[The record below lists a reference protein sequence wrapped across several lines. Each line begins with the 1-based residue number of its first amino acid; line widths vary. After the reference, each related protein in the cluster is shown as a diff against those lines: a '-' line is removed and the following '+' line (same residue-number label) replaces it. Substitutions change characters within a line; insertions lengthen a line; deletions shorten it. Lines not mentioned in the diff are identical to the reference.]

1 MTRSFFLLLLAAC
14 SAVALQADAKEP
26 KPNVLFIAVDD
37 LKHWVGDTGRD
48 PKGKTPNIDR
58 LSKVGGSVTRAYCAA
73 PLCNP
78 SRAALMSGIRPGTSG
93 CYQNAPDWRSFIP
106 EGRGLT
112 VPFKNA
118 GYFVAGAGKIYHSNT
133 YYPGEFDEYFEK
145 RDPDEGDPAAKGI
158 TRAEGFHTPVT
169 HDIQDKDLAD
179 WHVNSGRL
187 LAALEKTPHRHN
199 PIVFLWSDHGWHLG
213 EKSHWRKF
221 ALWEEAT
228 RMPLIWVVPGVTKP
242 GGICERTV
250 DLMSVYP
257 TLCALAGIPVPAHV
271 EGENIKPLLANPKA
285 SWNTPAVTTFGFQN
299 HAVRTEQWRYIR
311 YADGSEEL
319 YDHSK
324 DPYEWTNLAGSTDT
338 RKIRS
343 ELAKWLPAKNA
354 SEKNAPARTAGGGVG
369 DPRGNGKKPTD
380 LKRK

>member
-1 MTRSFFLLLLAAC
+1 M
-14 SAVALQADAKEP
+14 
-26 KPNVLFIAVDD
+26 
-37 LKHWVGDTGRD
+37 
-48 PKGKTPNIDR
+48 
-58 LSKVGGSVTRAYCAA
+58 
-73 PLCNP
+73 
-78 SRAALMSGIRPGTSG
+78 
-93 CYQNAPDWRSFIP
+93 
-106 EGRGLT
+106 
-112 VPFKNA
+112 PFKNA

-179 WHVNSGRL
+179 WHVVNYCIKQLEAKRDRPFFIACGLFRPHLPWVVPRKYYDLFPLETINLPPFKENDLDDLPPAAKRMVKLNDHQKIIESDRWKAAIQSYLASIAYTDMNIGRL
-187 LAALEKTPHRHN
+187 LDALEKSPHRDN
-199 PIVFLWSDHGWHLG
+199 TIVVLWSDHGWHLG

-324 DPYEWTNLAGSTDT
+324 DPYEWTNLAGSKDT
-338 RKIRS
+338 RKNRS
-343 ELAKWLPAKNA
+343 EQAKWLPAKNA